1 MPIGTHRIT
10 HATIA
15 MFEEDGRH
23 VARQV
28 PVGAIIQV
36 DGSFDGNRLTDVI
49 LDDQHV
55 MMFTQD
61 LRTRTEPVP
70 DSK

>member
-1 MPIGTHRIT
+1 
-10 HATIA
+10 

-23 VARQV
+23 IARLV
-28 PVGAIIQV
+28 PVGAIIEV

-49 LDDQHV
+49 LNDQQV

-70 DSK
+70 N